1 MSEAHEV
8 ARSMLDTLPVPL
20 RSFTEAS
27 SFVRLQMG
35 DESVQVVDN
44 VAWHLW
50 QMSSKEA
57 R

>member
-50 QMSSKEA
+50 QMSRKEA